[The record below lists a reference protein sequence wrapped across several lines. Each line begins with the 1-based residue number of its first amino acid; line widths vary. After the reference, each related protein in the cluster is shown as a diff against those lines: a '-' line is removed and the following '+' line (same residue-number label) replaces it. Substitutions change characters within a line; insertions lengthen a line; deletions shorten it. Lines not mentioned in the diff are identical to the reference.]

1 MQINYKGNPYKSD
14 NGFLPYLIADGV
26 KYCGYEKIINFMQKT
41 QDISLAPASS
51 QLAYLHENLYP
62 YFMYNLFGN
71 PQNTDDIRTVYAKRT
86 PFPFN
91 FFCPGRYFR
100 KTDEICQ
107 QIGNFSIEDKID
119 QHNIVEMSFKAK
131 KILNWINEKLSKN
144 IFFLDERPCEIDATI
159 YAYLA
164 IIIKFQLPNNQ
175 LQSHGNQNEHLV
187 KYVDRLT
194 KTYFTAEEIFECTTK
209 SQQQEKTDKKVYT
222 GQEDEEPPSVVRKRY
237 ILSGVVATVAML
249 SYAVF
254 IGMFKM
260 IKPSMQHDDEIG
272 FGFDEINTQDE
283 NDED

>member
-1 MQINYKGNPYKSD
+1 MKINYSGNPYKSD
-14 NGFLPYLIADGV
+14 NGFLPYLTADGK
-26 KYCGYEKIINFMQKT
+26 KYCGYEKIINIIQKT
-41 QDISLAPASS
+41 HDISLAPATS

-62 YFMYNLFGN
+62 YFMYNLFGQ

-164 IIIKFQLPNNQ
+164 IVIKFQLPNNQ
-175 LQSHGNQNEHLV
+175 LQSHGNQNEFLV
-187 KYVDRLT
+187 KYVDRIT
-194 KTYFTAEEIFECTTK
+194 KTYFDKCEIFECKEKPTK
-209 SQQQEKTDKKVYT
+209 PEKKVYT
-222 GQEDEEPPSVVRKRY
+222 GQEDEEPPAIVRKRY
-237 ILSGVVATVAML
+237 ILSGVVASIAML
-249 SYAVF
+249 SYAMF
-254 IGMFKM
+254 IGLFK
-260 IKPSMQHDDEIG
+260 IKASAAGQREEMP
-272 FGFDEINTQDE
+272 FTFDEISAQDD
-283 NDED
+283 NDDD